1 MGESKSVASI
11 MVVDDTPANLRLL
24 EDMLEEA
31 GYRVLAFPRGDL
43 ALQAAAKS
51 PPDLILLDI
60 LMPDMD
66 GFEVCRHLK
75 SDENTKDIPV
85 LFISAVTDT
94 ENKVK
99 AFSLGGVDFVTK
111 PFQTEEVLARVKAH
125 LELKGA
131 RDELRQAYEKLHLL
145 EQQRDS
151 LVQMIVHDMRSPL
164 TALAGNLELAKMSSL
179 PDDASSAIKRALVAA
194 RLLTTM
200 MSSML
205 DVSRMEEQRLPLRLS
220 QADLGE
226 VIKAAISEVEVL
238 KGDREVSV
246 ALPKG
251 KVIIPCDPGVI
262 RRVVQNLVN
271 NALKFTD
278 RRTGSVKVTVLNME
292 DRVRVSVKDN
302 GPGIPR
308 EYHGRVFD
316 KFFQV
321 EARQKGQKY
330 STGLGLTFCKLAV
343 EAHGGSVGLESEE
356 GKGSTFWF
364 ELPRVPSTSPG
375 AQP

>member
-1 MGESKSVASI
+1 MGESKSVATI

-43 ALQAAAKS
+43 ALRAAAKS

-60 LMPDMD
+60 LMPGMD
-66 GFEVCRHLK
+66 GFEVCRRLK
-75 SDENTKDIPV
+75 SDKNLKDIPV

-111 PFQTEEVLARVKAH
+111 PFQSEEVLARVKTH

-131 RDELRQAYEKLHLL
+131 RDELRQAYEELKLV
-145 EQQRDS
+145 EQQRDK

-164 TALAGNLELAKMSSL
+164 TALIGNLELAEMSSL
-179 PDDASSAIKRALVAA
+179 PDEASSAIERALVTT
-194 RLLTTM
+194 RLLATM

-205 DVSRMEEQRLPLRLS
+205 DVSRMEEERLPLRLL
-220 QADLGE
+220 QTDLGE
-226 VIKAAISEVEVL
+226 VINAAISEVEVL
-238 KGDREVSV
+238 KGGRELSV
-246 ALPKG
+246 ALPEG
-251 KVIIPCDPGVI
+251 KVIISCDPGII
-262 RRVVQNLVN
+262 RRVVQNLLD

-278 RRTGSVKVTVLNME
+278 QRTGSVKVTLLNME

-321 EARQKGQKY
+321 QARQKGQKY

-343 EAHGGSVGLESEE
+343 EAHGGRVGVESEE

-364 ELPRVPSTSPG
+364 ELPRLSSTSPG
-375 AQP
+375 AQS